1 MSLRTLQRRLAKLEK
16 AGKPKP
22 SPIVIAYG
30 SFEAFVDLTYAE
42 IRAGKLDQTDML
54 EIIESLR
61 AWEVS
66 GVWVMA
72 YANAG

>member
-1 MSLRTLQRRLAKLEK
+1 MSLRTLQRRIAKLEK
-16 AGKPKP
+16 AEKPRP

-42 IRAGKLDQTDML
+42 IREGKLDEGEML
-54 EIIESLR
+54 CIIEALR
-61 AWEVS
+61 SWEVR
-66 GVWVMA
+66 GVWQMA